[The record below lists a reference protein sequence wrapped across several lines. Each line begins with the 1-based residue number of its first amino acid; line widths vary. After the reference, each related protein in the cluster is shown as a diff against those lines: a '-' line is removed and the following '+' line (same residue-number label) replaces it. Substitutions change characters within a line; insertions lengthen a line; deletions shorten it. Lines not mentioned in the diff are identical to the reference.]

1 MERMILCYVLLIN
14 ILCFLL
20 MGEDKR
26 RARGGK
32 YRIAEK
38 HLFLAAALGGA
49 FGGTLGMYV
58 FRHKTGHW
66 KFRLGFP
73 LLALLWAAVLCA
85 LVLGRIPTFKTDW

>member
-49 FGGTLGMYV
+49 FGGTPGMS
-58 FRHKTGHW
+58 GQ
-66 KFRLGFP
+66 
-73 LLALLWAAVLCA
+73 AVPG
-85 LVLGRIPTFKTDW
+85 VWSREIRMP